1 MFRLGSG
8 NSDIRLRSPIVAFAA
23 IVNEPLSK
31 DSGCEAALID
41 SVVIVGSTPTNAG
54 SIVVI
59 SISSSGIKL
68 VSVHI

>member
-1 MFRLGSG
+1 M
-8 NSDIRLRSPIVAFAA
+8 
-23 IVNEPLSK
+23 VNEPLSK
-31 DSGCEAALID
+31 DSGCDDALID

-68 VSVHI
+68 VCFGSHIYYVILYHNSFL